1 MTENVEGVVV
11 RVGRPDDL
19 VAVMQL
25 EVRCFSDPWPPAALL
40 GELTP
45 DQLRLPLV
53 LEIDGTLRGYLMG
66 WLVVDQLHIL
76 NFATD
81 PDFQRRGLGTILLRE
96 AARQGEK
103 LRMEEFTLEVRQS
116 NDAALGFYKKHGFRE
131 TGVRPGYYVDNGEDA
146 IIMACPLGPILA
158 QE

>member
-1 MTENVEGVVV
+1 
-11 RVGRPDDL
+11 
-19 VAVMQL
+19 
-25 EVRCFSDPWPPAALL
+25 
-40 GELTP
+40 
-45 DQLRLPLV
+45 
-53 LEIDGTLRGYLMG
+53 MG
-66 WLVVDQLHIL
+66 WLVVDQMHIL

-81 PDFQRRGLGTILLRE
+81 PDFQRRGLGTLLLRE

-103 LRMEEFTLEVRQS
+103 LGMEEFTLEVRQS
-116 NDAALGFYKKHGFRE
+116 NLPALAFYKKHGFCE